1 MMKHLTKLSWVLL
14 LSGCLLLSSCDKS
27 EDDPFTGGD
36 NYITSFVLKNGNQT
50 ITAAIDGDKIV
61 VTAPATFS
69 LASATAEVT
78 LSENTSIKPNPAA
91 ITDWSSEYVFVV
103 TAFNGATKSY
113 TYTISDAD
121 NSVPGSVVL
130 RTQAEVDAFGQSGT
144 TTVEGNLI
152 IGMAAG
158 RDSITS
164 IAALD
169 KIKEVGYGVIIKS
182 TYANATL
189 DGLSSLTKVGGALQ
203 IETSRLLDARFPAL
217 AEAMGIEVTSTT
229 LEKLSCPVLTGVSGG
244 MTFSTTNLSEVDMPV
259 LATVNGNVSFTV
271 PKQNDPSALAR
282 IAFPALKQID
292 GTFAYSGIPD
302 IESIDLPELVTCGAV
317 NLGNPGT
324 SKLLTSV
331 SMPKLEECKGELR
344 YHNLSELQRVELPSL
359 KHAGSL
365 VVYYCN
371 NVGSFDVPKLET
383 VDGDLDLGPLGSL
396 SPEGLAGFRALASV
410 GGTFRIA
417 YSKATSV
424 SDLKLPPV
432 LKSCKTL
439 SLFDCA
445 TLKNIDVTGIE
456 IGELNLE
463 RATLVDLTIKG
474 NSVFSGVIRLKAETS
489 SNLDNPYSAVY
500 NFPKFDGIQEIG
512 GLNVADAQML
522 KNLQIAGISKI
533 NGDIKINDNYAI
545 NTLTVRDLTEVTGD
559 IFTASLAGISST
571 AEFASIERVGG
582 YLRIGGLYPFAC
594 ETLSFPDLTE
604 AGGVEIVL
612 DNMPSRTKNL
622 KMDNLTGITDSLKI
636 TTQNPNVSFN
646 DGVTNL
652 DGFSG
657 LTNVRVVSISG
668 TYALTSYEGLK
679 NCLPS
684 LTSDDQWDVSPNYNM
699 FAPTLEQMKAGE
711 WNQPGI

>member
-1 MMKHLTKLSWVLL
+1 M
-14 LSGCLLLSSCDKS
+14 
-27 EDDPFTGGD
+27 
-36 NYITSFVLKNGNQT
+36 
-50 ITAAIDGDKIV
+50 
-61 VTAPATFS
+61 
-69 LASATAEVT
+69 T
-78 LSENTSIKPNPAA
+78 LSENTSIKPDPAT

-302 IESIDLPELVTCGAV
+302 IESIDLPELVTCGTV

-344 YHNLSELQRVELPSL
+344 YHNLSELQRVELPRS
-359 KHAGSL
+359 
-365 VVYYCN
+365 N
-371 NVGSFDVPKLET
+371 M
-383 VDGDLDLGPLGSL
+383 
-396 SPEGLAGFRALASV
+396 RAAWSCI
-410 GGTFRIA
+410 IA
-417 YSKATSV
+417 
-424 SDLKLPPV
+424 
-432 LKSCKTL
+432 
-439 SLFDCA
+439 
-445 TLKNIDVTGIE
+445 
-456 IGELNLE
+456 
-463 RATLVDLTIKG
+463 
-474 NSVFSGVIRLKAETS
+474 
-489 SNLDNPYSAVY
+489 
-500 NFPKFDGIQEIG
+500 
-512 GLNVADAQML
+512 
-522 KNLQIAGISKI
+522 
-533 NGDIKINDNYAI
+533 
-545 NTLTVRDLTEVTGD
+545 
-559 IFTASLAGISST
+559 
-571 AEFASIERVGG
+571 
-582 YLRIGGLYPFAC
+582 
-594 ETLSFPDLTE
+594 
-604 AGGVEIVL
+604 
-612 DNMPSRTKNL
+612 
-622 KMDNLTGITDSLKI
+622 
-636 TTQNPNVSFN
+636 TT
-646 DGVTNL
+646 
-652 DGFSG
+652 
-657 LTNVRVVSISG
+657 
-668 TYALTSYEGLK
+668 
-679 NCLPS
+679 
-684 LTSDDQWDVSPNYNM
+684 
-699 FAPTLEQMKAGE
+699 
-711 WNQPGI
+711 

>member
-36 NYITSFVLKNGNQT
+36 NYITSFVLKNGDQT
-50 ITAAIDGDKIV
+50 ITAAIDEDKIV

-78 LSENTSIKPNPAA
+78 LSENTSIKPDPAT

-271 PKQNDPSALAR
+271 PKQNDPSALVR

-302 IESIDLPELVTCGAV
+302 IESIDLPELVNCGAV

-324 SKLLTSV
+324 SKLLRS
-331 SMPKLEECKGELR
+331 
-344 YHNLSELQRVELPSL
+344 
-359 KHAGSL
+359 
-365 VVYYCN
+365 
-371 NVGSFDVPKLET
+371 
-383 VDGDLDLGPLGSL
+383 
-396 SPEGLAGFRALASV
+396 
-410 GGTFRIA
+410 
-417 YSKATSV
+417 
-424 SDLKLPPV
+424 
-432 LKSCKTL
+432 
-439 SLFDCA
+439 
-445 TLKNIDVTGIE
+445 
-456 IGELNLE
+456 
-463 RATLVDLTIKG
+463 
-474 NSVFSGVIRLKAETS
+474 
-489 SNLDNPYSAVY
+489 
-500 NFPKFDGIQEIG
+500 
-512 GLNVADAQML
+512 
-522 KNLQIAGISKI
+522 
-533 NGDIKINDNYAI
+533 
-545 NTLTVRDLTEVTGD
+545 
-559 IFTASLAGISST
+559 
-571 AEFASIERVGG
+571 
-582 YLRIGGLYPFAC
+582 
-594 ETLSFPDLTE
+594 
-604 AGGVEIVL
+604 
-612 DNMPSRTKNL
+612 
-622 KMDNLTGITDSLKI
+622 
-636 TTQNPNVSFN
+636 NVS
-646 DGVTNL
+646 L
-652 DGFSG
+652 D
-657 LTNVRVVSISG
+657 
-668 TYALTSYEGLK
+668 
-679 NCLPS
+679 P
-684 LTSDDQWDVSPNYNM
+684 
-699 FAPTLEQMKAGE
+699 
-711 WNQPGI
+711 